1 MHERPFMEAV
11 MAKQQD
17 EHEEVTITG
26 DQASGGDQGS
36 TLIPML
42 IGGLILVIIGGIVV
56 MMFV

>member
-1 MHERPFMEAV
+1 

>member
-1 MHERPFMEAV
+1 MTD
-11 MAKQQD
+11 QQD
-17 EHEEVTITG
+17 EEHEVIITG

-42 IGGLILVIIGGIVV
+42 IGGLVLVIIGGIMV

>member
-1 MHERPFMEAV
+1 
-11 MAKQQD
+11 MAKQ
-17 EHEEVTITG
+17 EEQEDRVTITG

-42 IGGLILVIIGGIVV
+42 IGGLVLVIIGGIIV

>member
-1 MHERPFMEAV
+1 MT
-11 MAKQQD
+11 AKQDDKHQ
-17 EHEEVTITG
+17 VSITG

>member
-1 MHERPFMEAV
+1 MTVKHDD
-11 MAKQQD
+11 K
-17 EHEEVTITG
+17 HEVTITG
-26 DQASGGDQGS
+26 DEASGGDQGS